1 VLTHKINKY
10 TIDTWLGSRSKKAQV
25 FYSELKTGVDSETK

>member
-1 VLTHKINKY
+1 LTAEINKY
-10 TIDTWLGSRSKKAQV
+10 TIDAWLDSAAKKAQV